1 MKELSVK
8 QKYVLKVIQEY
19 IDKNGI
25 SPTVRELA
33 DIMHL
38 KSTSTMQGYIRRLE
52 QEGYIKK
59 HATMPRTIRVIK
71 ELQL

>member
-8 QKYVLKVIQEY
+8 QKYVLKVIQDY

-33 DIMHL
+33 DIMYI
-38 KSTSTMQGYIRRLE
+38 KSTSTMQAYIKRLE
-52 QEGYIKK
+52 QEGYITK
-59 HATMPRTIRVIK
+59 HPTMPRTIRVIK
-71 ELQL
+71 DIQL

>member
-8 QKYVLKVIQEY
+8 QKYVLKVIHEY

-33 DIMHL
+33 DIMYI
-38 KSTSTMQGYIRRLE
+38 KSTSTVQGYIKRLE

-59 HATMPRTIRVIK
+59 QPTIPRSIRIIK
-71 ELQL
+71 EIQS

>member
-8 QKYVLKVIQEY
+8 QKYVLMVIQEY

-33 DIMHL
+33 DIMYI
-38 KSTSTMQGYIRRLE
+38 KSTSTMQGYIKRLE

-59 HATMPRTIRVIK
+59 HPTMPRSIRIIK
-71 ELQL
+71 EIQS